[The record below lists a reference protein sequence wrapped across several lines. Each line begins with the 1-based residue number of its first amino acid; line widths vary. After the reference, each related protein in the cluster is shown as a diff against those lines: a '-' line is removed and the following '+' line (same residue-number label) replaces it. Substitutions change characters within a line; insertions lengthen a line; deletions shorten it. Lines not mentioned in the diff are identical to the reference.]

1 MSSTRDVLRIH
12 WPWVAFGFLILLW
25 AAIAI
30 PNLNR
35 SRVAADK
42 AAALAR
48 QRSKLAELRPAS
60 LQVTG
65 TEAADQSSSVDDGRK
80 LVRTSAIEMFV
91 RVPDQ
96 SCSQI
101 TQLAYNAGGYV
112 VTSQVSGSQ
121 QAPNASLTIRV
132 PVAKFED
139 VRAQIRRLGLRVESE
154 SIEAQDV
161 TRQYVDE

>member
-1 MSSTRDVLRIH
+1 M
-12 WPWVAFGFLILLW
+12 
-25 AAIAI
+25 
-30 PNLNR
+30 
-35 SRVAADK
+35 
-42 AAALAR
+42 
-48 QRSKLAELRPAS
+48 
-60 LQVTG
+60 TG

-139 VRAQIRRLGLRVESE
+139 VRAQIRKLGLRVESE